1 MRNITIRYVDPHC
14 VRAWRPEGSTHLR
27 VELADDRTILS
38 ARVKRAFPTS
48 NPREFLSVQDGAGKE
63 VGVLRTL
70 EGMDRDSAVRFDE
83 ELERRY
89 FTPTIDKI
97 KELRQEAGMWK
108 FVVDTQRGPTDFFVR
123 NWRDS
128 AFEVSVNRWLIQTV
142 DGARFEIKDV
152 EALDAKSRKL
162 LDLLL

>member
-1 MRNITIRYVDPHC
+1 VRNITIRYVDPRS

-27 VELADDRTILS
+27 VELADDQTILS

-48 NPREFLSVQDGAGKE
+48 NPREFLSLQDGKGHE
-63 VGVLRTL
+63 VGVLRNL
-70 EGMDRDSAVRFDE
+70 EGMEHETALRFDE

-89 FTPTIDKI
+89 FTPAIRAI

>member
-1 MRNITIRYVDPHC
+1 MRNITIRYVDSHN

-27 VELADDRTILS
+27 IEIADLQTILH
-38 ARVKRAFPTS
+38 ARIKRAFPTS
-48 NPREFLSVQDGAGKE
+48 NPREFLSIQDGSGTE
-63 VGVLRTL
+63 VGVIRSL
-70 EGMDRDSAVRFDE
+70 EGMDQDSAQRFDE

-89 FTPTIDKI
+89 FTPVISEIRD
-97 KELRQEAGMWK
+97 LRQEAGMWK
-108 FVVDTQRGPTDFFVR
+108 FVVDTQRGSTDFFVR

-128 AFEVSVNRWLIQTV
+128 AHEVTVNRWLIQTV

-152 EALDAKSRKL
+152 EALSPKSRKF